1 MSETQVTAYTP
12 LLDGKRLT
20 GLVKWFNN
28 KSGFGF
34 ITVCG
39 EGEYSGKDIFAHYSS
54 IRKSDGDAIS
64 NTNYYRYLVQ
74 GEYVDFT
81 LVKPDIGKH
90 DCQAIDITGVM
101 GGNTMCET
109 QRINNTNVNY
119 SGSRFPFK
127 PRSQSGPRVNAQS
140 EESVT
145 TLPESGST
153 AATTSAGAEGFQEVK
168 TRKVGRPRKTA

>member
-1 MSETQVTAYTP
+1 MSETQVTAYTI

-20 GLVKWFNN
+20 GSVKWFNN

-54 IRKSDGDAIS
+54 IRKSDTPQS

-81 LVKPDIGKH
+81 LVKPDSGKH
-90 DCQAIDITGVM
+90 DCQAIDITGVL

-109 QRINNTNVNY
+109 QRINNTNVSY
-119 SGSRFPFK
+119 SGSRLPFK
-127 PRSQSGPRVNAQS
+127 PRSAYGAPRVNSIS
-140 EESVT
+140 EDAPAPVNVT
-145 TLPESGST
+145 EST
-153 AATTSAGAEGFQEVK
+153 ATATATEGFQEVK
-168 TRKVGRPRKTA
+168 TRKVGRPRKTT